1 MKVKIEY
8 LGKYIKG
15 AIIDADLFS
24 QMELASLKGKEYIDV
39 PEARLKEMERL
50 RIAYLEREEA
60 LNDCC
65 ALNNRGIAFEKNGK
79 TDLAV
84 IEYEKNIAAGYPA
97 HHAFKRLMIIY
108 RKAKDYDNELRVIQ
122 RALEVFPYDKEYLGR
137 LDKLREIV
145 SKVKPTKK

>member
-8 LGKYIKG
+8 LEKYIKG

-24 QMELASLKGKEYIDV
+24 QMELASLKGQKFIDV
-39 PEARLKEMERL
+39 PEEKLKEMERL
-50 RIAYLEREEA
+50 RVAHIEKEKA
-60 LNDCC
+60 LNACC
-65 ALNNRGIAFEKNGK
+65 TLNNNGIAFEKAGNIG
-79 TDLAV
+79 LAV

-108 RKAKDYDNELRVIQ
+108 RKAKEYEQELRVIR